1 MNRSAGLRAALAVS
15 ACLFAVHA
23 ANAETLP
30 VRGVYPAMNDEAAA
44 LNTIAIEAFGG
55 VDGQAIGIAAGDMLR
70 AVRVEGEP
78 WFRIV
83 PASARMDSDA
93 VLQGTANAESW
104 RRDSGTREVER
115 CVERDENRDCI
126 REEKR
131 QIPCWD
137 TVVRLEPRI
146 RLVAGDGRLIHA
158 KDEGRE
164 ASRRFCRDDDPPSV
178 ESMISELVDGIAQQL
193 RFDLAPV
200 DRLEDIRVM
209 ESRDGLQGE
218 DRNAFREAVRL
229 TKSDR
234 AAACAQWE
242 ALEPANPENVS
253 VLFNLGLC
261 AESADELGQAESY
274 YRRALMSSSRADYP
288 NQGLARIEARHR
300 AASQLDAH
308 YGR

>member
-1 MNRSAGLRAALAVS
+1 MNRFTCVRAALAVS
-15 ACLFAVHA
+15 ACFFAVQA

-44 LNTIAIEAFGG
+44 LGTIAVEAFGG

-83 PASARMDSDA
+83 PASARMDADA

-115 CVERDENRDCI
+115 CVERDENRECI

-137 TVVRLEPRI
+137 AVVRLEPRI
-146 RLVAGDGRLIHA
+146 RLVAADGRLIHA
-158 KDEGRE
+158 IDEGRE
-164 ASRRFCRDDDPPSV
+164 VSRRFCRDEDPPSRAN
-178 ESMISELVDGIAQQL
+178 MISELVDGIAGQL
-193 RFDLAPV
+193 RFDLAPM
-200 DRLEDIRVM
+200 DRLEDVRVM
-209 ESRDGLQGE
+209 ESRKGLQGD
-218 DRNAFREAVRL
+218 DRDAFRDAVRL

-234 AAACAQWE
+234 AAACAAWG

-261 AESADELGQAESY
+261 AESAGELGQAESY
-274 YRRALMSSSRADYP
+274 YRHALMSDSRAEYP
-288 NQGLARIEARHR
+288 THGISRIEARYR
-300 AASQLDAH
+300 AESQMDAH

>member
-15 ACLFAVHA
+15 ACLFAMHA

-30 VRGVYPAMNDEAAA
+30 VRGVYPAANDEAAA
-44 LNTIAIEAFGG
+44 LDTIAIEAFGG
-55 VDGQAIGIAAGDMLR
+55 VDGQAIGIAAGDILR
-70 AVRVEGEP
+70 AVSVAGEP

-83 PASARMDSDA
+83 PASARMDADA

-146 RLVAGDGRLIHA
+146 RLVAAEGQLIHA
-158 KDEGRE
+158 MDAGRE
-164 ASRRFCRDDDPPSV
+164 TARRYCRDDDPPSR
-178 ESMISELVDGIAQQL
+178 ESMISELVDQIAQQL
-193 RFDLAPV
+193 RYDLAPT

-209 ESRDGLQGE
+209 ESRDGLQGD